1 MVGDIRVLLTGRNDE
16 ETTNLVTSFRSNNMN
31 VSVCGK
37 NGAEL
42 LECIIEVEPDVVI
55 MDDFLEQIDAIGVLT
70 RLGALNPVKRP
81 LIVVLSS
88 TDNGSFQKS
97 FLREGADYCF
107 LKPVEAHLVVERVV
121 QMLSWKGVGVFAN
134 ANSSQELE
142 IAVSEILH
150 KVGIPAKHKGFRY
163 LREAILLVIEYPEM
177 INQVTTLLYPAIAE
191 NHNSN
196 PLAVERTMRYAIGQ
210 AWKKGNIVLF
220 KTYFG
225 YAVKEPQKPSNS
237 EFIARVS
244 DDLRFKK
251 KMHMQLDGPYVY
263 VELF

>member
-1 MVGDIRVLLTGRNDE
+1 MLENIKVLLTGKNDE
-16 ETTNLVTSFRSNNMN
+16 ETTALVTSFRSNNMN
-31 VSVCGK
+31 VKVCGK

-42 LECIIEVEPDVVI
+42 LECISEMNPDVVI
-55 MDDFLEQIDAIGVLT
+55 MDDFLEHIDALGVLS
-70 RLGALNPVKRP
+70 RMDALNPVKRP
-81 LIVVLSS
+81 LVVVMSS
-88 TDNGSFQKS
+88 IDNKNFQKF
-97 FLREGADYCF
+97 FLGAGADYCF
-107 LKPVEAHLVVERVV
+107 LKPIDAQLVVERVM
-121 QMLSWKGVGVFAN
+121 QMLSWKDVSVFAN
-134 ANSSQELE
+134 SQSSQELE

-150 KVGIPAKHKGFRY
+150 KVGIPTKHKGFRY
-163 LREAILLVIEYPEM
+163 LREAILLVIEYPEL
-177 INQVTTLLYPAIAE
+177 INQVTTALYPIIAK
-191 NHNSN
+191 NYNSD

-210 AWKKGNIVLF
+210 AWKKGNIVLL

-225 YAVKEPQKPSNS
+225 YAVKDPKKPSNS